1 MKTTTPRRTK
11 PTILRVDVLCFL
23 DDEVLS
29 RVVDPSEEFEAVLGG
44 GGALEGGRGGGGGVE
59 FEEVGVDAGGG
70 AGFGPAGVGVG
81 AGPVDVGGGDADG
94 AMLVLNGFPS
104 FLKFGMFS
112 KLAGTGPENR
122 LFSMFRSFNGRSCKT
137 LRVPES

>member
-1 MKTTTPRRTK
+1 MNSTTPRRTK
-11 PTILRVDVLCFL
+11 PMILRVDELCFL

-29 RVVDPSEEFEAVLGG
+29 RAVDPSEEFEVVLEG
-44 GGALEGGRGGGGGVE
+44 GGALEGDDGGVGAGVE
-59 FEEVGVDAGGG
+59 FDPVGVDAGVG

-81 AGPVDVGGGDADG
+81 AGPVDVDGGDADG

-112 KLAGTGPENR
+112 KFAGTGPENR
-122 LFSMFRSFNGRSCKT
+122 LFSIFLLQVRK
-137 LRVPES
+137 